1 MLTDTNVPAVNRS
14 DTRGVTTT
22 TARYSLDDRR
32 RAIAELDA
40 AGEEYEVH
48 VVYRW
53 LLAEVHANGRG
64 GASPEHTAYVLA
76 LADVYEERQ
85 RRRLGYTTVPELAA
99 LVGAR

>member
-1 MLTDTNVPAVNRS
+1 MTVQTIPETICSGTV
-14 DTRGVTTT
+14 GVTPA

-64 GASPEHTAYVLA
+64 GASPGHTAYVLA

-85 RRRLGYTTVPELAA
+85 RGRLGYTTVPELAA